1 MKIVILLVIILF
13 FIIIICWNIFKNG
26 KLNKES
32 ENISA
37 LSYLKVNNNVPKSEL
52 LYKFANKYNDSKY
65 VNYFN
70 KIINLNLYR
79 TPVYVIKKNNNKYE
93 YEIYFYR
100 YDPHRKSK
108 YDSPNA
114 NYLDV
119 ILDKY
124 NTFTKKNEFDELMVK
139 PYKNKLFKENDF
151 IIVSYDVNEK
161 FFKNSNDI
169 TFNYYFDS
177 GDRTDSFRYLI
188 REEDSSG
195 NIITTNKY
203 GLFITIFLPTDKK
216 KYLVDLFESDDCIIF
231 YAYKPK
237 TKTHAFYYEKSTFDK
252 FILFLEYFKYDKE
265 IIDFSKKTYNNNYDF
280 CFSYDMN
287 DEGIIQKTAIF
298 SIF

>member
-1 MKIVILLVIILF
+1 MKIVILFVIILF
-13 FIIIICWNIFKNG
+13 LIIIICWNLYKSKTNIK
-26 KLNKES
+26 S

-37 LSYLKVNNNVPKSEL
+37 LSYVKIDNNVPKSEL
-52 LYKFANKYNDSKY
+52 LYKFVNKYNDSKY

-70 KIINLNLYR
+70 KIIKLNLYR
-79 TPVYVIKKNNNKYE
+79 TPVYVIKKNNDKYE

-100 YDPHRKSK
+100 YDPYRKSN
-108 YDSPNA
+108 YTTPNA

-124 NTFTKKNEFDELMVK
+124 DTFTKKNEFDELDIK
-139 PYKNKLFKENDF
+139 PYNNKLFKENNF
-151 IIVSYDVNEK
+151 IIVSYDVNEN
-161 FFKNSNDI
+161 FFKNSNDL

-177 GDRTDSFRYLI
+177 GDRKDLFRYLI
-188 REEDSSG
+188 REEDSNG
-195 NIITTNKY
+195 TITLTNKY
-203 GLFITIFLPTDKK
+203 GLFITIFQPTDKK

-252 FILFLEYFKYDKE
+252 FILFLKYFKYGKE
-265 IIDFSKKTYNNNYDF
+265 IIDFSRKTYNNTYDF

-287 DEGIIQKTAIF
+287 DDGIIQKTAIF